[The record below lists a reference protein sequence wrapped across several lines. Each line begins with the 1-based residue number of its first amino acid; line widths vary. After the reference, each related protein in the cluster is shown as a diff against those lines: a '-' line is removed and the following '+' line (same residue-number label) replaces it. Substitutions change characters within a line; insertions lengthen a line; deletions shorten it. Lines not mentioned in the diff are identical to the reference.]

1 MCASVSCICFFFV
14 APSFF
19 PFCSF
24 FFVFTHEMCHKMT
37 MLHII
42 SMRMVFSKSMKM
54 RWNCFSLQLHGMVRI
69 FVDRWNAKI
78 ACYSILFHRNIIYS
92 KCDAVS
98 LWCRSMKLNSNQI
111 IFAWHWVLFLFLCNM
126 WHDSNLWNIVH
137 SIPWCKT
144 NVWIYKHLS
153 ISINDCTMYWEKE
166 WMFGCCIQHTYIEKS
181 KVFTLC
187 VCVSVCVHGEWK
199 PKCYKYANT

>member
-1 MCASVSCICFFFV
+1 
-14 APSFF
+14 
-19 PFCSF
+19 
-24 FFVFTHEMCHKMT
+24 
-37 MLHII
+37 
-42 SMRMVFSKSMKM
+42 MKM

-111 IFAWHWVLFLFLCNM
+111 IFAWHWVRFLFLCNM

-153 ISINDCTMYWEKE
+153 ISTNDHVLRERVNVWMLYTTHLYWK
-166 WMFGCCIQHTYIEKS
+166 IES
-181 KVFTLC
+181 FHAFC
-187 VCVSVCVHGEWK
+187 VCVCMGNGSQSVTNMRI
-199 PKCYKYANT
+199 PKRHNVCSKW

>member
-1 MCASVSCICFFFV
+1 M
-14 APSFF
+14 
-19 PFCSF
+19 
-24 FFVFTHEMCHKMT
+24 E
-37 MLHII
+37 
-42 SMRMVFSKSMKM
+42 M

-111 IFAWHWVLFLFLCNM
+111 IFAWHWVRFLFLCNM

-153 ISINDCTMYWEKE
+153 ISTNDCTTYWEKE
-166 WMFGCCIQHTYIEKS
+166 WMCGCCTQHTYIEKS

-187 VCVSVCVHGEWK
+187 VCVCLCAWGMEAKVLQICEYLKDTMYAVNDNRRWLLHLYYGGYILFIIWKWKRYICFVMCVAIRK
-199 PKCYKYANT
+199 IQNI

>member
-1 MCASVSCICFFFV
+1 
-14 APSFF
+14 
-19 PFCSF
+19 
-24 FFVFTHEMCHKMT
+24 
-37 MLHII
+37 
-42 SMRMVFSKSMKM
+42 MKM

-144 NVWIYKHLS
+144 FTNISLS
-153 ISINDCTMYWEKE
+153 PLTTVP
-166 WMFGCCIQHTYIEKS
+166 CIERKS
-181 KVFTLC
+181 ECLDVVYNTPILKNRKFSRF